1 MRKMT
6 LLVAVSLGALLSLS
20 ACTTGGD
27 DREDARDGAAPA
39 PDEEGGATSSPMGG
53 EQPTADDLVGARWT
67 GPDGETVPSEV
78 LNVLRGPQ
86 HCDWQSSVLLHVGWP
101 LGTAADTAAD
111 IRQYVRDPKG
121 VLPDVVMGSF
131 GADVQ
136 VPAGASA
143 TGYEAD
149 GVGLWLGE
157 DGGEEAIYVVF
168 EEHAERWPRTAEV
181 IACA

>member
-1 MRKMT
+1 MT
-6 LLVAVSLGALLSLS
+6 LVVALSLAALLSLP

-27 DREDARDGAAPA
+27 DPEDARDGAAPA
-39 PDEEGGATSSPMGG
+39 PDEEGGATSTPMGG
-53 EQPTADDLVGARWT
+53 EQTTADDLVDARWT
-67 GPDGETVPSEV
+67 GPDGEPVPSEV

-86 HCDWQSSVLLHVGWP
+86 HCDWESSVLLHVGWP

-149 GVGLWLGE
+149 GVELWLGE
-157 DGGEEAIYVVF
+157 SGGEEAMYVVF